1 VSLAEPK
8 RVHKDKFMQEA
19 IKAKRRTVADDVA
32 ATTRPDVNLGELG
45 GFIGFYLRMAQ
56 TISFQAFAKEAGDA
70 GRTLRAGHFAVLT
83 LIGENPGITQTAL
96 SRANGRDKSSLTPVI
111 DELER
116 RGFLTR
122 HRVESNRRAYSL
134 QLTPAGEDA
143 RSRLLKAAL
152 IHENRLATMMGKGE
166 PAELLRLLKVLTENM
181 GV

>member
-1 VSLAEPK
+1 
-8 RVHKDKFMQEA
+8 M
-19 IKAKRRTVADDVA
+19 AKRRTRADEDA
-32 ATTRPDVNLGELG
+32 ASRSEVKMGELE
-45 GFIGFYLRMAQ
+45 GFIGFYLRMSQ
-56 TISFQAFAKEAGDA
+56 TLSFQAYAKEAGEA

-134 QLTPAGEDA
+134 QLTEAGEDA
-143 RSRLLKAAL
+143 RRRLLKAAL
-152 IHENRLATMMGKGE
+152 IHEAKLSSMLRPGE
-166 PAELLRLLKVLTENM
+166 PEQMLRMLKIFTNKLSAQV
-181 GV
+181 

>member
-1 VSLAEPK
+1 
-8 RVHKDKFMQEA
+8 MQEA
-19 IKAKRRTVADDVA
+19 IKAKRRPVTDEDAAVARADLS
-32 ATTRPDVNLGELG
+32 LGELD

-56 TISFQAFAKEAGDA
+56 TMSFQAYAREAGEA

-134 QLTPAGEDA
+134 QLTAAGADA

-152 IHENRLATMMGKGE
+152 IHEKRLAALLGPGE
-166 PAELLRLLKVLTENM
+166 PEHMLRMLKVFTENLAT
-181 GV
+181 